1 MGVVIIDVGSA
12 HSGFAVGAAARGE
25 FQCADC
31 GYGVVV
37 HRALPACPMCQ
48 GGDWRP
54 WSGGRPANS
63 QPSATGPLRV

>member
-1 MGVVIIDVGSA
+1 MGVVIIDAGA
-12 HSGFAVGAAARGE
+12 ANGGFVAGAAAKGE

-37 HRALPACPMCQ
+37 HRGLPACPMCH

-54 WSGGRPANS
+54 WSSSRSVKSEFAT
-63 QPSATGPLRV
+63 PSPLHA